1 MVNRDPVLREKII
14 KVITFLKDKIELTDV
29 ILFGSYAYG
38 KPNKLSDI
46 DLAVISPDFDQ
57 MSLESKA
64 ALFAEVKTKCD
75 IDVEIHP
82 FGIKDLEKARK
93 TNFLGEIKNRGLF
106 YLKNK
111 KIVA

>member
-1 MVNRDPVLREKII
+1 MALNDNNLKKRIVA
-14 KVITFLKDKIELTDV
+14 VINFLQTKIELTDV

-38 KPNKLSDI
+38 KPSKLSDI
-46 DLAVISPDFDQ
+46 DLAVVSPDFDH
-57 MSLESKA
+57 MSLEDKA

-82 FGIKDLEKARK
+82 FGSSEFKQARE
-93 TNFLGEIKNRGLF
+93 TNFLGEIKKRGLF

-111 KIVA
+111 QLVA